1 MFVKRP
7 SGGKVPATGKK
18 DTARNEDLIISLDM
32 LRTGVKTGMN
42 DFRITDMDIQALV
55 DKELAPSRE
64 LLILSAIQRSPE
76 LAKRYTTYL
85 HQKDLLKKW
94 WKDN

>member
-1 MFVKRP
+1 MAIKRS
-7 SGGKVPATGKK
+7 SGGKVPATFKK
-18 DTARNEDLIISLDM
+18 DAARNEDLSISLDI
-32 LRTGVKTGMN
+32 LRTGAKTGMN

-55 DKELAPSRE
+55 DKELEPTRE
-64 LLILSAIQRSPE
+64 RFIFAAIQRSPE
-76 LAKRYTTYL
+76 LLKRYTTYL